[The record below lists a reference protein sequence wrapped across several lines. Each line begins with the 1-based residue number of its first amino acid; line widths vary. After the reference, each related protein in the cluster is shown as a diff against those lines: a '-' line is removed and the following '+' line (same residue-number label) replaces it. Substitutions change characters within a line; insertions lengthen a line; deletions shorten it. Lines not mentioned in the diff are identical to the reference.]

1 MGKKMNIR
9 TMSIAALAAAII
21 GLAPAAQA
29 EMAVTP
35 KKPASTIVKTHAGK
49 GSAHFD
55 WMAKQGLNKQSR
67 IQRVVL
73 HGRGTWI
80 CSPAGF
86 GKKSRCYSR

>member
-9 TMSIAALAAAII
+9 TMSFAALAAAVI
-21 GLAPAAQA
+21 GMAPSAQA
-29 EMAVTP
+29 EAVSP
-35 KKPASTIVKTHAGK
+35 KQPASKIVKTHAGK
-49 GSAHFD
+49 GSARFD

-73 HGRGTWI
+73 HGRGSWI

-86 GKKSRCYSR
+86 GKKSSCYSR